1 MSHPPRPA
9 WLLTTINAVR
19 EVMVKRLEKRSLDP
33 ESEKE
38 VQMALEELD
47 VMWEELEGQAELLTR
62 ENERYAEFFDYA
74 PDAYIVTDAGGNVR
88 EANRAA
94 TELMSAARADILARP
109 LSEFIAEG
117 ERVNFLSRFVG
128 MIVDGAPAAVSWRS
142 IVQPQEGP
150 PVDVIISVRGIPLK
164 KSGVRGLCWLI
175 RRAD

>member
-1 MSHPPRPA
+1 MTHVPRPA

-19 EVMVKRLEKRSLDP
+19 EVMVKRLEKRSLDA

-47 VMWEELEGQAELLTR
+47 VMWEELEGQAELLSR
-62 ENERYAEFFDYA
+62 ENDRYAEFFDYA

-94 TELMSAARADILARP
+94 SELMRAPRSEILGRP
-109 LSEFIAEG
+109 LSEFVAEA
-117 ERVNFLSRFVG
+117 ERVRFLSQFVG
-128 MIVDGAPAAVSWRS
+128 MIVEPAPGAVSWRS
-142 IVQPQEGP
+142 IVQPAAGP
-150 PVDVIISVRGIPLK
+150 PVEVIISVRGIPLK

>member
-19 EVMVKRLEKRSLDP
+19 EVMIKRLEKRSLDA

-38 VQMALEELD
+38 VQMALEELE
-47 VMWEELEGQAELLTR
+47 VMWEELEGQAELLSR

-94 TELMSAARADILARP
+94 SELLSAARSDILARP
-109 LSEFIAEG
+109 LSEFIVEA
-117 ERVNFLSRFVG
+117 ERVKFLSNFVG
-128 MIVDGAPAAVSWRS
+128 MIAEPAPGAVSWRS
-142 IVQPQEGP
+142 TVQPQEGP
-150 PVDVIISVRGIPLK
+150 PMEVIISVRGIPLK

>member
-19 EVMVKRLEKRSLDP
+19 EVMIKRLEKHSLDP

-38 VQMALEELD
+38 VQMALEELE
-47 VMWEELEGQAELLTR
+47 VMWEELEGQAELLSR

-74 PDAYIVTDAGGNVR
+74 PDAYFITDVGGNVR

-94 TELMSAARADILARP
+94 GELLSAGRTEMLARP
-109 LSEFIAEG
+109 LSEFIAEP
-117 ERVNFLSRFVG
+117 ERVKFLSQFVG
-128 MIVDGAPAAVSWRS
+128 MVLEPAPGAVSWRS
-142 IVQPQEGP
+142 TVQPLEGA
-150 PVDVIISVRGIPLK
+150 PVDVVISVRVIPLR

-175 RRAD
+175 RRLD